1 MFDFSGKK
9 IIVTGASS
17 GVGRETAILLSQ
29 MNAKVVMIAR
39 RENELKN
46 TMSMLLFL

>member
-17 GVGRETAILLSQ
+17 GVGRETAILLSK
-29 MNAKVVMIAR
+29 MNAQVVLIAR
-39 RENELKN
+39 RENELEKQCPC
-46 TMSMLLFL
+46 